1 MNTGSKVGV
10 ITFASCNHL
19 MAFFWRALS
28 MVPPSTEFSQTALST
43 QLRVLLSST
52 SARFSV
58 FYTDTPLPRSEFT
71 VLSALKIWQFL
82 NLSPLG
88 ADITSGSDFS
98 WNGRPLTLA
107 NCRRFLL
114 PRPTKSKH
122 NNEFQEKSEL
132 QVIRLDNII
141 IDTGWHIWS
150 IVTSSLL
157 RFGSSIS

>member
-1 MNTGSKVGV
+1 MNTGSEVGV

-19 MAFFWRALS
+19 MAFFWCALS

-58 FYTDTPLPRSEFT
+58 FYTDTPLPRSAFT

-88 ADITSGSDFS
+88 ADITLV
-98 WNGRPLTLA
+98 WLLTTLCMWREWRGISQRRR
-107 NCRRFLL
+107 CRRMTHMQCRAKSIGKDSLHPPL
-114 PRPTKSKH
+114 P
-122 NNEFQEKSEL
+122 QSEC
-132 QVIRLDNII
+132 R
-141 IDTGWHIWS
+141 
-150 IVTSSLL
+150 
-157 RFGSSIS
+157 

>member
-1 MNTGSKVGV
+1 MNTGSEVGV

-19 MAFFWRALS
+19 MAFFWCALS

-58 FYTDTPLPRSEFT
+58 FYTDTPLPRSAFT

-88 ADITSGSDFS
+88 ADITLVWLLTTLCMWREWRGITQRWRCRLTHMQCRAKSIGKDSLHP
-98 WNGRPLTLA
+98 PLLQSE
-107 NCRRFLL
+107 CR
-114 PRPTKSKH
+114 
-122 NNEFQEKSEL
+122 
-132 QVIRLDNII
+132 
-141 IDTGWHIWS
+141 
-150 IVTSSLL
+150 
-157 RFGSSIS
+157 